1 MVMPHGQLRIAFG
14 TAIAVVALA
23 WTPDAGR
30 ANAPKPA
37 LDRFVGVY
45 RFVGGPKEVREV
57 ERAIDDAVDELNVLI
72 RGIARRRLEEPNLPT
87 DELRISVDG
96 DSITIARS
104 GQPEIS
110 APTTGRV
117 VTWENPDNGNEL
129 RVAHVVVKDGRLEQ
143 RLIGDR
149 GVSKNVFALAR
160 DGRLTVQTTIDA
172 DKLPSTIRFST
183 TYARQSTSSRPR

>member
-1 MVMPHGQLRIAFG
+1 MVMPDRQLWIAFG
-14 TAIAVVALA
+14 AAVALVVLA
-23 WTPDAGR
+23 WMPDAGR
-30 ANAPKPA
+30 ASAPDPT

-57 ERAIDDAVDELNVLI
+57 ERAIDDAVDQLNVLI

-87 DELRISVDG
+87 DELQISVDG

-149 GVSKNVFALAR
+149 GVSKNLFALAR